1 MISYENFDL
10 RIRSDGDRF
19 VVSAQRGAQVATE
32 PFEIDRTIPWDLWKL
47 ECAPAEVTSQRGT
60 ALFDALIHGRVR
72 DLYQQGRGHAQ
83 GEAAAGLRLR
93 LIFDPRDERLR
104 PLIQLPW
111 EILRDGSADGN
122 ELPALDSARP
132 VVRMIDSVEH
142 ALTAASGP
150 LQRVLL
156 ALANPAGST
165 PLHLD
170 RELAAITDA
179 LGRISIKPEVR
190 ERTTRFSLYEAI
202 ADSDAQIVHFMGHS
216 DLDPATGEGVLLLQ
230 DESGGEDRL
239 PGKTFASFFTGKAA
253 PRLVILT
260 SCLSAVAGRQQ
271 PFAGIAFALVAAG
284 LPAVIAM
291 QSEIR
296 DSNAIRF
303 TERLYRRIAAG
314 DAVEVAVADARKALS
329 INRIRTL
336 DWAAPVLF
344 MREPPALIVHPSRD
358 AEPARPQTVPSAHLP
373 IMNITTGP
381 VGQQVIAERID
392 AVYQHG
398 PRKDT

>member
-47 ECAPAEVTSQRGT
+47 ECAPAEVTSQRGA

-122 ELPALDSARP
+122 EFPALDSARP

-142 ALTAASGP
+142 PLTAASGP

-156 ALANPAGST
+156 ALANPAGSM
-165 PLHLD
+165 PLQLD
-170 RELAAITDA
+170 RELAAIETA
-179 LGRISIKPEVR
+179 LARISIKPEVR

-230 DESGGEDRL
+230 DEGGGEDRL

-260 SCLSAVAGRQQ
+260 SCLSAVASRQQ

-291 QSEIR
+291 QAEIR

-303 TERLYRRIAAG
+303 TDRRIAAG
-314 DAVEVAVADARKALS
+314 VAVEVAVADARKALS

-344 MREPPALIVHPSRD
+344 TREPPALIVHPTLD
-358 AEPARPQTVPSAHLP
+358 PAPSRPQAVPAAHLP
-373 IMNITTGP
+373 IMNIKTGP